1 MSKTAVAAAIIAA
14 AILGTPALAQDLAI
28 AKQGYFFVGGKYS
41 AVGDKQV
48 MSGQAYVEYQ
58 IPKKRTQPYPLVI
71 VPGAAQ
77 TATNFNGTTDGRE
90 GWTQYFLRRGYAV
103 YVVEQPGRARSSYQP
118 DTDGAQ
124 AFPQVL
130 NVQQRFTAP
139 EKFTLW
145 PQARLHTQWPGT
157 GMAGDPNFDQFYA
170 SQVPFVQK
178 PEVTQTLNR
187 DAITALIDK
196 LGPVVLMVHSQSG
209 AYGLLATDQRPQFV
223 KALIVVEGA
232 GPPVHDINLTGAPTW
247 FSDGPVSKPWGLTA
261 IPITYAPPASNP
273 SELTFEQQEKADAPD
288 LARCWLQKSPAR
300 QLPNLQKVPISL
312 VVGEASFYAP
322 YGHCVLKFLEQAGV
336 HATSLNLGAMGIHG
350 NGHMMMLEKNSDQV
364 AEVMEKWVRKAL
376 AEKSAAK
383 PMHRASR

>member
-1 MSKTAVAAAIIAA
+1 MSKTAVAAAIIAV
-14 AILGTPALAQDLAI
+14 AILGGPALAQDLAI

-41 AVGDKQV
+41 AVGDKQA
-48 MSGQAYVEYQ
+48 MSGQSYVEFQ

-157 GMAGDPNFDQFYA
+157 GMAGDVNFDQFYA
-170 SQVPFVQK
+170 SQG
-178 PEVTQTLNR
+178 
-187 DAITALIDK
+187 AIRA
-196 LGPVVLMVHSQSG
+196 
-209 AYGLLATDQRPQFV
+209 
-223 KALIVVEGA
+223 
-232 GPPVHDINLTGAPTW
+232 
-247 FSDGPVSKPWGLTA
+247 
-261 IPITYAPPASNP
+261 
-273 SELTFEQQEKADAPD
+273 
-288 LARCWLQKSPAR
+288 
-300 QLPNLQKVPISL
+300 
-312 VVGEASFYAP
+312 EAS
-322 YGHCVLKFLEQAGV
+322 
-336 HATSLNLGAMGIHG
+336 
-350 NGHMMMLEKNSDQV
+350 
-364 AEVMEKWVRKAL
+364 R
-376 AEKSAAK
+376 
-383 PMHRASR
+383 SRRRSIVTLTRR